1 MKAALLKSWENMEI
15 CDMPKPVLEKD
26 EVLIKM
32 IYAGVCGSDITVYS
46 GNHPTATAPWI
57 VGH

>member
-26 EVLIKM
+26 DCKR
-32 IYAGVCGSDITVYS
+32 
-46 GNHPTATAPWI
+46 
-57 VGH
+57 